1 MRREIGII
9 EQAGLATAVEQSADG
24 IVITDTKGNIQYVNP
39 AFTAMTG
46 YTSEEAVGQ
55 NPRILK
61 SGRQPVALYEE
72 LWNTIRCGRVWH
84 GEMINRR
91 KDGTFYHEEMRI
103 TPVED
108 SHGEIFSYIA
118 IKHDVTEQRAAE
130 EAQRFLAAIV
140 ESSKDAIIPFT
151 PEGIILTWNR
161 GAEILFGY
169 SAGEAIGKHVS
180 MLMVPERVPGLAYI
194 TDQVLQGHA
203 ISQYEGLCRR
213 KDGRKFDVSLTASP
227 IKDSAGEVT
236 AISTIVR
243 DISERHEAE
252 QDRAFLAS
260 IVESSDDAILGVDL
274 DGTIVSW
281 NHGAKA
287 LFGYSSQ
294 EIIGKNAV
302 ILAPPGCCD
311 EVHQDLDRIK
321 KGFTINSFETVRQGK
336 DGRKI
341 DVSLS
346 ISPIR
351 NPAGEVVG
359 ASGIARDIS
368 KRLLDERKLREGA
381 ERFRGV
387 FEHAPVGICVTGLDD
402 RFIQVN
408 AAYCRMLGYS
418 EQELL
423 ETTWRELTPLDDWE
437 GSQRMREQL
446 QSEPGGCLETEK
458 RYIHRTG
465 KMVWTRMRMAVVQD
479 SGGSPSCFVVHV
491 EDITEHKQ
499 AEQALQSSEEKF
511 RQVAENIHEVFWMMP
526 PAADQFLYVS
536 PAYEQIWGRS
546 CDSVYQNAASRLE
559 AIHPDD
565 LERYRLLFARQ
576 MQGEPVESEYRIR
589 TPDGQ
594 KKWIRS
600 RAFPIRDQAG
610 QIIRV
615 AGIAEEITERKRY
628 EAELIHAR
636 EGADAANRAKSGFLA
651 NMSHEIRTPMNGVIG
666 MTGLLLDS
674 DLSSKQRHY
683 TEVIDSS
690 AQSLLQLIND
700 ILDFSK
706 IEAGK
711 LEIEMLDFNLR
722 ALVDDFAHVMAGCAS
737 EKQLEFVCAVA
748 PDVPVLLQGDPGRLR
763 QVLVNMVGNAIK
775 FTHHGEIVAQVSL
788 ISDSQTE
795 AVLRFAVRDTGIG
808 IPQDKQQL
816 IFNSFTQADSST
828 TREYGG
834 TGLGLAISKQLVEF
848 MGGEIGVESKPGEGS
863 EFWFTIPLAKQLE
876 TGPLETPS
884 ERVQGTRIL
893 VVDDN
898 ATNREVLTA
907 QLQSWGARVAA
918 VEDGSKALAC
928 LRKAV
933 DAGDRFQVAVLDMM
947 MPGMDGETL
956 GRAILSDDTLKSTR
970 LLMMT
975 SIGQREDAHRFKE
988 IGFAAYL
995 IKPVRQSDLLAYL
1008 VAALTGEQPHEVCA
1022 PVARHRLQEA
1032 RRSNARILLVEDNL
1046 TNQEVASA
1054 ILQRLG
1060 WHADV
1065 SSNGRQALQ
1074 ALETRAYDLV
1084 LMDIQM
1090 PEMDGFEATRQIREP
1105 GSKVLDRDVP
1115 IIAMTAYAMAGD
1127 EAKCLAS
1134 GMNDYIAK
1142 PIDPHILANVVGK

>member
-9 EQAGLATAVEQSADG
+9 EQAGLVTAVEQAADG
-24 IVITDTKGNIQYVNP
+24 VIITDTEGNIQYVNP

-61 SGRQPVALYEE
+61 SGRHPVALYEK

-108 SHGEIFSYIA
+108 SHGKISSYIA

-130 EAQRFLAAIV
+130 EAHRFLVAIV
-140 ESSKDAIIPFT
+140 ESSKNAIIPFT

-180 MLMVPERVPGLAYI
+180 MLVASERLPGLSGI
-194 TDQVLQGHA
+194 TEQVLQGHA
-203 ISQYEGLCRR
+203 VPQYEGLCRR
-213 KDGRKFDVSLTASP
+213 KDGRKFYVSLMASP
-227 IKDSAGEVT
+227 IKDSAGDVT

-243 DISERHEAE
+243 DISERREAE
-252 QDRAFLAS
+252 QALTLLAS
-260 IVESSDDAILGVDL
+260 IVESSDDAIYGVDL

-281 NHGAKA
+281 NHGAEA
-287 LFGYSSQ
+287 LFGYSNQ
-294 EIIGKNAV
+294 EIIGKNAA
-302 ILAPPGCCD
+302 ILAPPDRCD
-311 EVHQDLDRIK
+311 EVRQRLDSIK
-321 KGFTINSFETVRQGK
+321 QGLIINSFETVRQGK
-336 DGRKI
+336 DGRRVY
-341 DVSLS
+341 VSLS
-346 ISPIR
+346 TSPIR
-351 NPAGEVVG
+351 NAAGEVVG
-359 ASGIARDIS
+359 ASGSARDIS
-368 KRLLDERKLREGA
+368 KRLLAERKLRESE

-402 RFIQVN
+402 CLIQVN
-408 AAYCRMLGYS
+408 AAFCQMLGYS

-423 ETTWRELTPLDDWE
+423 ETTWRDLTHPDDRE
-437 GSQRMREQL
+437 ATLQRRKQL
-446 QSEPGGCLETEK
+446 QCEPGLCLEVEK
-458 RYIHRTG
+458 RYLHRTG
-465 KMVWTRMRMAVVQD
+465 KVVWTSIRTMLVQGSD
-479 SGGSPSCFVVHV
+479 GGPSYFVVHV
-491 EDITEHKQ
+491 ENITERKR
-499 AEQALQSSEEKF
+499 ANEALRNSEDKF
-511 RQVAENIHEVFWMMP
+511 RELAENIHEVFWMMS
-526 PAADQFLYVS
+526 PAADEILFIS
-536 PAYEQIWGRS
+536 PAYEQVWGRS
-546 CDSVYQNAASRLE
+546 CASLYQNPMSWAE

-565 LERYRLLFARQ
+565 QERAHFLFAKR
-576 MQGEPVESEYRIR
+576 MRGELVDSEYRIR
-589 TPDGQ
+589 TPDGRE
-594 KKWIRS
+594 KWVRD

-610 QIIRV
+610 QVIRV
-615 AGIAEEITERKRY
+615 VGLAEDITERKRY
-628 EAELIHAR
+628 EEELIRAR
-636 EGADAANRAKSGFLA
+636 EDADAANRAKSGFLA

-683 TEVIDSS
+683 AEVINRS

-711 LEIEMLDFNLR
+711 LEIDSRDFNLHD
-722 ALVDDFAHVMAGCAS
+722 LVDGFACVMAGRAD

-748 PDVPVLLQGDPGRLR
+748 PDVPVLLQGDPGRLH

-775 FTHHGEIVAQVSL
+775 FTHHGEVVAQVSL
-788 ISDSQTE
+788 ISESQTE

-816 IFNSFTQADSST
+816 IFSSFTQADSST
-828 TREYGG
+828 TRQYGG

-848 MGGEIGVESKPGEGS
+848 MGGEIGVKSKPDEGS

-876 TGPLETPS
+876 TGQLETPS
-884 ERVQGTRIL
+884 ARVQGRRIL

-898 ATNREVLTA
+898 ATNREVLTV
-907 QLQSWGARVAA
+907 QLESWGARIAD

-933 DAGDRFQVAVLDMM
+933 DAGDPFQVAVLDMM

-956 GRAILSDDTLKSTR
+956 GRAILSDDTLRSTR

-975 SIGQREDAHRFKE
+975 SIGQREDAHRFSP
-988 IGFAAYL
+988 ICL
-995 IKPVRQSDLLAYL
+995 HIWW
-1008 VAALTGEQPHEVCA
+1008 
-1022 PVARHRLQEA
+1022 
-1032 RRSNARILLVEDNL
+1032 RR
-1046 TNQEVASA
+1046 
-1054 ILQRLG
+1054 
-1060 WHADV
+1060 
-1065 SSNGRQALQ
+1065 
-1074 ALETRAYDLV
+1074 
-1084 LMDIQM
+1084 
-1090 PEMDGFEATRQIREP
+1090 
-1105 GSKVLDRDVP
+1105 
-1115 IIAMTAYAMAGD
+1115 
-1127 EAKCLAS
+1127 
-1134 GMNDYIAK
+1134 
-1142 PIDPHILANVVGK
+1142 